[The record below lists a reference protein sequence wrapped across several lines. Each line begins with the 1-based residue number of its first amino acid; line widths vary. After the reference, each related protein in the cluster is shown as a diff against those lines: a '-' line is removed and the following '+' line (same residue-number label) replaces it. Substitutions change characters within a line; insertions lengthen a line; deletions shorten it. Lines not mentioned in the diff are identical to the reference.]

1 MFERFCEVTDLHWPP
16 GLLVS
21 LKFNFRGIAVM
32 KWSGEKNSVVTGLA
46 VMCLVAT
53 TFFSA
58 TLSASEFPVADKV
71 VIEKE
76 KRKLHLM
83 SDGSAFRTFDIA
95 LGGAPSGDKEKEGDF
110 KTPEGSYELDV
121 RNPNSDYFL
130 SIHVSYPNNADR
142 QEASQK
148 GVDPGGQI
156 MIHGQPN
163 TPTYSA
169 GYYKSADWTNGC
181 IAVSNSDMIDI
192 WLMTPNSVA
201 IEILP

>member
-1 MFERFCEVTDLHWPP
+1 LHWSP

-21 LKFNFRGIAVM
+21 FKSNFRGIAVM
-32 KWSGEKNSVVTGLA
+32 KWSGEKNGVVTNLV

-58 TLSASEFPVADKV
+58 PLSASEFPVADKV

-76 KRKLHLM
+76 KRKLHLI
-83 SDGSAFRTFDIA
+83 SDGSTFRTFDIA
-95 LGGAPSGDKEKEGDF
+95 LGGAPLGDKEIEGDF
-110 KTPEGSYELDV
+110 KTPEGSYELDM

-142 QEASQK
+142 QEARKK

-192 WLMTPNSVA
+192 WLMTPNSVT